1 MVTSSKFIDLMTEK
15 GFGPYIG
22 VPCSFLKPLI
32 NYIIDRDDVEYIAA
46 NNEGEAVAIASGTY
60 LAGKRPVVMLQNSG
74 LGNTINPLTSLN
86 YVFKIPLL
94 LIVTW
99 RGEPGLRDE
108 PQHELMGQI
117 TFDLLKV
124 IRVKCDEFPTSDDE
138 VEEKI
143 TDAINYMAQTSLP
156 YAFIMHKDTVGKY
169 ELQTHQDVPCVRG
182 KILDGEYFGTP
193 VMERREAI
201 AIVADPSRSLPL
213 NEVKGSR
220 ASLVRETGLIISTT
234 GKISRELFY
243 HEDRANQLYVVG
255 SMGCAS
261 SIALGFALYQPS
273 KKVIVLDG
281 DGAALMRFEAMV
293 SIGHYR
299 PLNLLHVILDNESH
313 ESTGGQATLSPTV
326 QFTDVAAACGYQSSI
341 KVFSPEKLADTMR
354 RSLIEKGPHLI
365 HVKVKRGSEP
375 SLGRPTVTPVQV
387 KERFMKCCQ
396 RIS

>member
-1 MVTSSKFIDLMTEK
+1 MTEK

-32 NYIIDRDDVEYIAA
+32 NYLIDRGDVEYIAA
-46 NNEGEAVAIASGTY
+46 NNEGEAIAIASGAY
-60 LAGKRPVVMLQNSG
+60 LAGKRPVVMFQNSG

-86 YVFKIPLL
+86 YVFKIPLM

-99 RGEPGLRDE
+99 RGEPGLKDE

-124 IRVKCDEFPTSDDE
+124 VQVKCNEFPTSDDE
-138 VEEKI
+138 IEDKVA
-143 TDAINYMAQTSLP
+143 DAINYMAQAGLP
-156 YAFIMHKDTVGKY
+156 YAFIMRKDTIDKY
-169 ELQTHQDVPCVRG
+169 DLQTHRDVPFVRG
-182 KILDGEYFGTP
+182 QILDGEDFGSP
-193 VMERREAI
+193 VLERREAI
-201 AIVADPSRSLPL
+201 AIVAD
-213 NEVKGSR
+213 
-220 ASLVRETGLIISTT
+220 LVQETGLIISTT

-261 SIALGFALYQPS
+261 SIALGVALYQPE

-281 DGAALMRFEAMV
+281 DGATLMRLEAMV
-293 SIGHYR
+293 SVGHYR
-299 PLNLLHVILDNESH
+299 PSNLLHVILDNESH

-326 QFTDVAAACGYQSSI
+326 QFSEIAIACRYQSSV
-341 KVFSPEKLADTMR
+341 KVFSAEKLADTIR
-354 RSLIEKGPHLI
+354 RSLAEKGPHSI
-365 HVKVKRGSEP
+365 HVKVKRGSDP

-387 KERFMKCCQ
+387 KERFMKLIGSFRSSQ
-396 RIS
+396 LW

>member
-1 MVTSSKFIDLMTEK
+1 MEVKLVSSSKFIDLMTEK

-32 NYIIDRDDVEYIAA
+32 NYIIDREDVEYIAA
-46 NNEGEAVAIASGTY
+46 NNEGEAVAIASGAY

-99 RGEPGLRDE
+99 RGEPGLKDE

-124 IRVKCDEFPTSDDE
+124 VRVKCDEFPTSDDE
-138 VEEKI
+138 IEEKI
-143 TDAINYMAQTSLP
+143 TNAINYMSQTSLP
-156 YAFIMHKDTVGKY
+156 YAFIMRKDIVDKY
-169 ELQTHQDVPCVRG
+169 ELQTHRDIRYVRG
-182 KILDGEYFGTP
+182 KILDGENFGSP
-193 VMERREAI
+193 VLERREAV
-201 AIVADPSRSLPL
+201 AIVAD
-213 NEVKGSR
+213 
-220 ASLVRETGLIISTT
+220 LVPETGLIISTT

-261 SIALGFALYQPS
+261 SIALGLALYQPER
-273 KKVIVLDG
+273 KVIVLDG
-281 DGAALMRFEAMV
+281 DGAALMRLEAMA

-299 PLNLLHVILDNESH
+299 PSNLLHVILDNESH

-326 QFTDVAAACGYQSSI
+326 QFTEIAAACGYQSSV
-341 KVFSPEKLADTMR
+341 KVFSPEKLADTIR
-354 RSLIEKGPHLI
+354 RCLTEKGPHSI
-365 HVKVKRGSEP
+365 HVKVKRESDP
-375 SLGRPTVTPVQV
+375 FLGRPTVTPAQV
-387 KERFMKCCQ
+387 KERFMKLIGSFHSSQ
-396 RIS
+396 LW

>member
-1 MVTSSKFIDLMTEK
+1 MVSSNKFINLMIKK

-32 NYIIDRDDVEYIAA
+32 NYTIDREDIEYIAA
-46 NNEGEAVAIASGTY
+46 NNEGEALAIASGAY
-60 LAGKRPVVMLQNSG
+60 LAGKRPVVMFQNSG
-74 LGNTINPLTSLN
+74 LGNMINPLTSLN

-99 RGEPGLRDE
+99 RGEPGLKDE

-124 IRVKCDEFPTSDDE
+124 VRVKCDEFPTSDDE
-138 VEEKI
+138 IGDKI
-143 TDAINYMAQTSLP
+143 ANAVHYMTQTGLP
-156 YAFIMHKDTVGKY
+156 YAFIMRKDNVDKY
-169 ELQTHQDVPCVRG
+169 ELQTHRDVPFDRG
-182 KILDGEYFGTP
+182 KIFDGEDFGNP
-193 VMERREAI
+193 VLERREAV
-201 AIVADPSRSLPL
+201 AIVAD
-213 NEVKGSR
+213 
-220 ASLVRETGLIISTT
+220 LVQETGLIISTT

-261 SIALGFALYQPS
+261 SIALGIALYQPE

-281 DGAALMRFEAMV
+281 DGAALMRLEAMV
-293 SIGHYR
+293 SIGHYH
-299 PLNLLHVILDNESH
+299 PPNLLHVILDNESH

-326 QFTDVAAACGYQSSI
+326 QFSEVAAACGYRSSV
-341 KVFSPEKLADTMR
+341 KVFSPEKLADTIR
-354 RSLIEKGPHLI
+354 RGLVEEGPHLI

-375 SLGRPTVTPVQV
+375 SLGRPTIPPVQV
-387 KERFMKCCQ
+387 KERFMKLIGSFRSSQ
-396 RIS
+396 L

>member
-1 MVTSSKFIDLMTEK
+1 MMEVTLVTLSEFTNLMTEK

-32 NYIIDRDDVEYIAA
+32 NYIIDREDVEYIAA
-46 NNEGEAVAIASGTY
+46 NNEGEAVAIASGAY

-99 RGEPGLRDE
+99 RGEPGLKDE

-117 TFDLLKV
+117 TSDLLKV
-124 IRVKCDEFPTSDDE
+124 VRVKCDEFPTSDDE
-138 VEEKI
+138 IEEKI
-143 TDAINYMAQTSLP
+143 TNAINYMAQTSLP
-156 YAFIMHKDTVGKY
+156 YSFIMHKDTIDKY
-169 ELQTHQDVPCVRG
+169 DLQTHRDVPFVRG
-182 KILDGEYFGTP
+182 QILDGEDFETP
-193 VMERREAI
+193 VLERREAI
-201 AIVADPSRSLPL
+201 AIVAD
-213 NEVKGSR
+213 
-220 ASLVRETGLIISTT
+220 LVQEIGLIISTT

-261 SIALGFALYQPS
+261 SIALGVALYQPE

-281 DGAALMRFEAMV
+281 DGAALMRMEAMV

-299 PLNLLHVILDNESH
+299 PSNLLHVILDNESH
-313 ESTGGQATLSPTV
+313 ESTGGQGTLSPTV
-326 QFTDVAAACGYQSSI
+326 QFTEIAVACGYQSSI
-341 KVFSPEKLADTMR
+341 KVFSAEKLADTIR
-354 RSLIEKGPHLI
+354 RSLSEKGPHLI
-365 HVKVKRGSEP
+365 HVKVKCGSDP
-375 SLGRPTVTPVQV
+375 SLERPTVTPVQV

-396 RIS
+396 RISITD

>member
-1 MVTSSKFIDLMTEK
+1 MVSSSKFINLMTEK

-32 NYIIDRDDVEYIAA
+32 NYIIDREDVEYIAA
-46 NNEGEAVAIASGTY
+46 NNEGEAVAIASGAY
-60 LAGKRPVVMLQNSG
+60 LAGKRPVVMFQNSG

-94 LIVTW
+94 LIITW
-99 RGEPGLRDE
+99 RGEPGLKDE

-124 IRVKCDEFPTSDDE
+124 VRVECDEFLTPVCAAGGSDDE
-138 VEEKI
+138 IEKKI
-143 TDAINYMAQTSLP
+143 TDAVDYMAQTGLP
-156 YAFIMHKDTVGKY
+156 CAFIMRKDTVDNY
-169 ELQTHQDVPCVRG
+169 ELQTHRDVPFVRG
-182 KILDGEYFGTP
+182 QILDGENFKNP
-193 VMERREAI
+193 VLERREAI
-201 AIVADPSRSLPL
+201 AIVAD
-213 NEVKGSR
+213 
-220 ASLVRETGLIISTT
+220 LVSQTDLIVSTT

-261 SIALGFALYQPS
+261 SIALGVALYQPE

-281 DGAALMRFEAMV
+281 DGAALMRLEAMA

-299 PLNLLHVILDNESH
+299 PSNLLHVIFDNESH

-326 QFTDVAAACGYQSSI
+326 QFIEIAAACGYRSSV
-341 KVFSPEKLADTMR
+341 KVFTPGKLSDIIQQ
-354 RSLIEKGPHLI
+354 SLAEKGPHLI
-365 HVKVKRGSEP
+365 HVKVKRGSDP

-387 KERFMKCCQ
+387 KERFMKL
-396 RIS
+396 ILKTG